1 MEKDLHNELLFSTK
15 AHIDNHQRGYD
26 VIENEKRNSPILD
39 GVVDM
44 PVGSEDVVR
53 SESIIETI
61 EQYDDEVTSNNQIDL
76 EYIDAQEVPQD
87 TYEEVIY

>member
-1 MEKDLHNELLFSTK
+1 
-15 AHIDNHQRGYD
+15 
-26 VIENEKRNSPILD
+26 
-39 GVVDM
+39 M
-44 PVGSEDVVR
+44 PVDSEDVVR

-87 TYEEVIY
+87 TYEEAYILKMSSIMRPFQDLRI